1 MATLEIRDLH
11 VTVDTGTEGTGSK
24 EILKGVDLTIKAGET
39 HAIMGPNGSGKSTL
53 AYSIA
58 GHPRYTITQGS
69 VTLDGED
76 VLAMTVDERARAGLF
91 LAMQYPVEVPGVS
104 VSNFLRTAVTAVQG
118 EAPKLRTWVKDL
130 NAAFE
135 NLAID
140 PAFKER
146 SVNEGFSGGEKK
158 RFEVLQLELL
168 KPKVAILD
176 ETDSGLD
183 VDALKVVSAGV
194 NRVRESGT
202 TGTLL
207 ITHYTRILRY
217 IKPDYVHVFV
227 GGRFVE
233 EGGPEL
239 ADLLEAEGYDKWV
252 KGAGPAKA
260 EGAEGAAP

>member
-1 MATLEIRDLH
+1 MATLEIHDLH
-11 VTVDTGTEGTGSK
+11 VAVDDK
-24 EILKGVDLTIKAGET
+24 EILRGVDLTVKQGET

-58 GHPRYTITQGS
+58 GHPRYTITSGS

-104 VSNFLRTAVTAVQG
+104 VSNFLRTAVTAIEG

-130 NAAFE
+130 SAAFE
-135 NLAID
+135 QLSID

-158 RFEVLQLELL
+158 RFEVLQLGLL
-168 KPKVAILD
+168 KPKIAILD

-194 NRVRESGT
+194 NRVRDTGT

-217 IKPDYVHVFV
+217 IRPDYVHVFV
-227 GGRFVE
+227 GGRIVE

-260 EGAEGAAP
+260 TPESTA